1 MNIKVKKKL
10 TKAVVDVIASGFSG
24 CAVSI
29 ARLAEE
35 LGRKVLVEADFTE
48 LTL

>member
-1 MNIKVKKKL
+1 MTSKY

-24 CAVSI
+24 SAISI

-35 LGRKVLVEADFTE
+35 LGCKVLVETDVAQFT
-48 LTL
+48 L